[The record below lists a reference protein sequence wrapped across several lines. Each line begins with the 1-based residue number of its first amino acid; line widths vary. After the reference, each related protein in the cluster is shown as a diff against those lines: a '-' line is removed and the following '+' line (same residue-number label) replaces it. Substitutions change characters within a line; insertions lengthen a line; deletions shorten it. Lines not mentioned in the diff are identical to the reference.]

1 MNRVLYFGHTRLTE
15 GAENVLSGVELD
27 LTRIMESIAHR
38 SVRQLDSQAA
48 EIDRLSS
55 TLALQAQAGMN
66 AAERD
71 LDHLR
76 TQVGREAGRW
86 LSDSTG
92 EVQSVLDSIQAATS
106 SLLKNTAR
114 RMEELARMVV
124 GLGPQATLGR
134 GFALAR
140 DLEGNPITSR
150 ESAKQY
156 QEFSLQFHDG
166 NLPVTNK
173 DYGEEGGK

>member
-1 MNRVLYFGHTRLTE
+1 
-15 GAENVLSGVELD
+15 
-27 LTRIMESIAHR
+27 
-38 SVRQLDSQAA
+38 
-48 EIDRLSS
+48 
-55 TLALQAQAGMN
+55 MN

-76 TQVGREAGRW
+76 TQVGRDAERW

-92 EVQSVLDSIQAATS
+92 EVLDALDSILATTS
-106 SLLKNTAR
+106 SLLKNAAR
-114 RMEELARMVV
+114 RMDELARMVV

-166 NLPVTNK
+166 NLPVTNN
-173 DYGEEGGK
+173 DYGKEGGQ